1 MVFKIIR
8 CLFESVHG
16 CIVKNSQIF
25 ELKFGYLRIFV
36 YICIM
41 KKQISD
47 DWKNI
52 TKEQLEQEFA
62 NGLWHKDI
70 AEKYNVSSRI
80 IYDKVK
86 KLEINIDRKNK
97 KEDKIYVCSVCGKQ
111 FNSLKN
117 DTICG
122 HCKSQQMVSEKQE
135 FSNTDS
141 DLGQKIID
149 LRQQGLSYTKIAEK
163 LNCSKSTVSYHCKE
177 QSRNKTKDRSEK
189 MKQNCLWKYKFQK
202 CISNFRSRVYNTTPV
217 DKCNDWNKKFRTAV
231 STFKHRGIYMEEYTY
246 QEVIKH
252 LGGTQLKCYLTGTSI
267 NILEDDYQLD
277 HILPI
282 SKGGTNELSNMGIT
296 CPEVN
301 QMKRGLTN
309 EELFSWCKK
318 ILEYNGYNVTKIE

>member
-1 MVFKIIR
+1 M
-8 CLFESVHG
+8 SVRIGPRVHS
-16 CIVKNSQIF
+16 KNSQIF

-80 IYDKVK
+80 VYDKVK

-122 HCKSQQMVSEKQE
+122 YCKSQQIVSEKQE
-135 FSNTDS
+135 FSSTDS
-141 DLGQKIID
+141 DLGQKIIH
-149 LRQQGLSYTKIAEK
+149 LR
-163 LNCSKSTVSYHCKE
+163 
-177 QSRNKTKDRSEK
+177 
-189 MKQNCLWKYKFQK
+189 
-202 CISNFRSRVYNTTPV
+202 P
-217 DKCNDWNKKFRTAV
+217 
-231 STFKHRGIYMEEYTY
+231 
-246 QEVIKH
+246 
-252 LGGTQLKCYLTGTSI
+252 
-267 NILEDDYQLD
+267 
-277 HILPI
+277 
-282 SKGGTNELSNMGIT
+282 
-296 CPEVN
+296 
-301 QMKRGLTN
+301 
-309 EELFSWCKK
+309 
-318 ILEYNGYNVTKIE
+318 